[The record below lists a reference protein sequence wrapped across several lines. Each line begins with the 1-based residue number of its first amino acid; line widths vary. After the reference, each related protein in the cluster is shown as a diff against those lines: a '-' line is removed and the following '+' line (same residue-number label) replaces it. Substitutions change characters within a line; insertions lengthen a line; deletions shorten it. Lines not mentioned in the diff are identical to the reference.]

1 MLEQIR
7 RRQSLQAVWYIYCF
21 YKPLRNISILAASK
35 ACSPFVVIIFKI
47 NFAFL
52 SNCLVITRFSL
63 TKQDTPE
70 SNWLNFVSVTIW
82 VELVF
87 NSLLNTLLHIL
98 LFNGFLLKVMLP
110 TVQLDPSLEHSH
122 HFTANRWGK
131 SGNSDR
137 FYFLGLQKSLQMVT
151 AAMKLK
157 DTCSL
162 EEKLWKT

>member
-7 RRQSLQAVWYIYCF
+7 RRQSLQAVWCVYYF
-21 YKPLRNISILAASK
+21 YKTLRNISIFAVSK

-47 NFAFL
+47 KFAFL
-52 SNCLVITRFSL
+52 PNCLVIIGFSL

-70 SNWLNFVSVTIW
+70 SNWLNVLSITIW

-87 NSLLNTLLHIL
+87 NSLLNTLLYFL
-98 LFNGFLLKVMLP
+98 LFDGFLLKVMLP
-110 TVQLDPSLEHSH
+110 TVQPDPSLEHSY

-137 FYFLGLQKSLQMVT
+137 FYFLGLQNHCRWWLQP
-151 AAMKLK
+151 
-157 DTCSL
+157 
-162 EEKLWKT
+162 WN